1 MKIFARVPLVLV
13 VAGLATF
20 SARATPTNT
29 FTISPSTVS
38 DDDLA
43 VITSAS
49 RHSQSGVADVTIHG
63 LSISFDVYLEGYKGG
78 KATRFAYQPERQR
91 WYPAAKDVIAKV
103 CFSLQMNEPAA
114 LESTNNAGGES
125 KTVPGTGSMRLGT
138 AFRLISGVPK
148 NESSTSL
155 VVSNADFDLHRSKL
169 VRCADLPFTIVNRNG
184 AVPLFAIFPESFE
197 ISSFTG
203 FVDSSKLPDNTI
215 VAYGE
220 STTVVSDEDAWQTTL
235 RSELT
240 NAYAYSIRTCT
251 LGYTFFQEPAE
262 LVKVLETHTT
272 NELFPVFAELRK
284 EPPDWKAGMVNGWSN
299 IVVKGLR
306 GNLYTN
312 ISVSRWSSNNDIISK
327 SSIPMYSY
335 REGWWPAETLATTR
349 TNRPTTFGQ

>member
-1 MKIFARVPLVLV
+1 MKIFTPVHLVLV
-13 VAGLATF
+13 VAGLAIF
-20 SARATPTNT
+20 PARAVSTNT
-29 FTISPSTVS
+29 LTISPSSVS

-43 VITSAS
+43 VITSAN
-49 RHSQSGVADVTIHG
+49 RHSPSEVADVTIHG
-63 LSISFDVYLEGYKGG
+63 LSISFGIYLEGYKGG

-103 CFSLQMNEPAA
+103 CLSLQINAPPA
-114 LESTNNAGGES
+114 LDSTNQTGEC

-138 AFRLISGVPK
+138 AFRLVSGVPK

-155 VVSNADFDLHRSKL
+155 VLSNADFDLHRSKL
-169 VRCADLPFTIVNRNG
+169 MRCADLPFTIVNRNG
-184 AVPLFAIFPESFE
+184 AIPLFAIFPESFE
-197 ISSFTG
+197 TSSFTG
-203 FVDSSKLPDNTI
+203 PVDSSKLPDNTI
-215 VAYGE
+215 IAYGE
-220 STTVVSDEDAWQTTL
+220 SSAVASDEDAWQTTL

-335 REGWWPAETLATTR
+335 REDWWPVETLATTR
-349 TNRPTTFGQ
+349 TNSPTFGQ